1 MVHFPPAKL
10 NLGLFVTGRRPDGFH
25 DLESVFVAIDWTDV
39 LEVHVVEGRGAL
51 EVAYSGLAI
60 PEGAPGSNLVER
72 AHRELADAGFDLPS
86 LRVRLHKVLP
96 MGAGL
101 GGGSADGTWML
112 RAIDEAAGLGLGPE
126 GLRAHAEALGS
137 DCPFFLEDGP
147 AFVSGRGERIEPI
160 RAGRPSWN
168 GWSVAVVHPGVHVST
183 REAFDRLEVAPAPFN
198 LRRLPDAPVERWH
211 AEGVGNSF
219 TNGVA
224 ALVPEVAEALAH
236 VAEGATYT
244 QLTGTG
250 SAVFGLYASHEQ
262 AMRVADRAA
271 VRGWTAWAGV
281 LS

>member
-25 DLESVFVAIDWTDV
+25 DLESVFVATDWTDV
-39 LEVHVVEGRGAL
+39 LEVHAVEGRGTL
-51 EVAYSGLAI
+51 ELVHSGLAI
-60 PEGAPGSNLVER
+60 PEAEPGSNLVER
-72 AHRELADAGFDLPS
+72 AHRALVEAGHDLPG

-112 RAIDEAAGLGLGPE
+112 RALDELAGLGLGAE
-126 GLRAHAEALGS
+126 GLREHAAALGS

-147 AFVSGRGERIEPI
+147 AFVSGRGERIERLP
-160 RAGRPSWN
+160 AGASWS

-183 REAFDRLEVAPAPFN
+183 REAFGRLEVAPAPFD
-198 LRRLPDAPVERWH
+198 LRRLPETPVERWH

-224 ALVPEVAEALAH
+224 ALVPEVAAALAH

-262 AMRVADRAA
+262 AMRVADRAML
-271 VRGWTAWAGV
+271 RGWTVWSGV

>member
-72 AHRELADAGFDLPS
+72 AHRELADAGYDLPS

-112 RAIDEAAGLGLGPE
+112 RAIDEAAGLVLGPE

-183 REAFDRLEVAPAPFN
+183 REAFGRLEVAPAPFD

-236 VAEGATYT
+236 VADGATYT

-271 VRGWTAWAGV
+271 LRGWTAWTGV

>member
-51 EVAYSGLAI
+51 KVAYSGLAI
-60 PEGAPGSNLVER
+60 PEGTPGSNLVER
-72 AHRELADAGFDLPS
+72 AHRELADAGYDLPS

-101 GGGSADGTWML
+101 GGGSSDGTWML
-112 RAIDEAAGLGLGPE
+112 RAIDEVAGLGLGPE

-137 DCPFFLEDGP
+137 DCPFFLEDGA

-160 RAGRPSWN
+160 RGGRPSWS

-183 REAFDRLEVAPAPFN
+183 REAFGRLEVAPAPFD

-236 VAEGATYT
+236 VADGATYT